1 MNRYKYSMALL
12 TSLAVVATSS
22 VVAETNEAQVSTVTQ
37 ALAGTT
43 QKAQEVK
50 KDIAEAAEHLANTTP
65 GTEESAAPVK
75 DLTLDLPPAVPGQC
89 FAKVLTPAQYETQT
103 EKVLLRE
110 GTEKTV
116 VHPPKFGTKKEK
128 ILVREA
134 AKRLVVVPA
143 TFKKEHEKVLV
154 REGERN
160 WVTDLKR
167 DIPLSPEI
175 LAAAKAAGVNI
186 DAIQPGECYREYYK
200 PAQYEF
206 KPVEYVQRQAYD
218 KLSVTPPK
226 YETVEQK
233 VLVKEAYKRLIPVPA
248 TYEYET
254 EKILVEPEHTVWKK
268 KRCAGQGCGG
278 ETLCLV
284 KVPAKY
290 KIIKKRVLKTPAS
303 VKVVEVPAVYK
314 TIKVR
319 KLVTPAAVQTATVP
333 EVTASYK
340 QRVKTADPVF
350 TWKKAGERVDGF
362 RYTGHQ
368 ICLRERPEAYK
379 TITKTVVATPAS
391 TKEVEIPEQYK
402 TYTVQT
408 VVAPATSEKVTTE
421 PVYGTVTKRVKVSD
435 AKLEWKQVDC
445 KTRKPIKYFSK
456 CDVRAV
462 QRALQARGLYEGEP
476 IDGILGPKTRAAI
489 RAFQKSAGIP
499 VTGEPDKNVLK
510 AFNLK

>member
-1 MNRYKYSMALL
+1 M
-12 TSLAVVATSS
+12 
-22 VVAETNEAQVSTVTQ
+22 
-37 ALAGTT
+37 
-43 QKAQEVK
+43 
-50 KDIAEAAEHLANTTP
+50 
-65 GTEESAAPVK
+65 
-75 DLTLDLPPAVPGQC
+75 
-89 FAKVLTPAQYETQT
+89 
-103 EKVLLRE
+103 
-110 GTEKTV
+110 
-116 VHPPKFGTKKEK
+116 
-128 ILVREA
+128 
-134 AKRLVVVPA
+134 
-143 TFKKEHEKVLV
+143 
-154 REGERN
+154 
-160 WVTDLKR
+160 
-167 DIPLSPEI
+167 
-175 LAAAKAAGVNI
+175 
-186 DAIQPGECYREYYK
+186 
-200 PAQYEF
+200 
-206 KPVEYVQRQAYD
+206 EYVQRQAYD

-368 ICLRERPEAYK
+368 ICLRETPEAYK
-379 TITKTVVATPAS
+379 TITKTVVDTPAS

-489 RAFQKSAGIP
+489 RAFQKSAGLP